1 MVSPFPG
8 YWPSSGASLALSERG
23 HNGNETDRERWK
35 VRWIIEGGVRFVC
48 CPRNRNA
55 LPSVCLFPT
64 GLNVTLND
72 QFPAKRI
79 ESACPYNCTRLHLCV
94 FSPFHFFGCC
104 APYVTCFSTPDVLPL
119 QRARFLFSFFSFFLL
134 FVRPFW
140 QLMQQSSCL
149 FFRLSLDFREA
160 INQLFLF
167 ILW

>member
-119 QRARFLFSFFSFFLL
+119 QRARFLFSFFFFPFICSSILTVDAAIVLSFFSTFAWLQ
-134 FVRPFW
+134 RGNK
-140 QLMQQSSCL
+140 ST
-149 FFRLSLDFREA
+149 
-160 INQLFLF
+160 FLF